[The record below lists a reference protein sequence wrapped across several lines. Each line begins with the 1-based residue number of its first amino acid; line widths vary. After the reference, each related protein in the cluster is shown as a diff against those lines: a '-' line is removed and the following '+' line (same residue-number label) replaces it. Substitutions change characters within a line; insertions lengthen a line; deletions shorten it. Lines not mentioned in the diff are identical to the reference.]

1 MVQNRHPFG
10 SHFRFW
16 RERRGLSLKEA
27 AGDIISIQHLSQFE
41 LGKKN
46 ISITTLSRLLV
57 SIGVDWIDF
66 MTNYRGERVD
76 YAFTLLDSKPQSS
89 HITRLKQELDGYYDD
104 NPILKEMFLVSQLG
118 IDNSSEVEGA
128 TLPSNAQHLIDSVS
142 EQKFLNAIENDV
154 YAIYQN
160 YFPLSFVLAYKDMK
174 LERLTE
180 DMEMRDLTS
189 IHNDILALATTVVYL
204 SNNGYY
210 IECQKLIDVLRE
222 RYKQSSYMFFSD
234 FLIAQ
239 VLLEAQQVYLYLRQ
253 DKPEAF
259 PKARE
264 VIEIFEQIY
273 KFTGD
278 SYIVKRKTD
287 FLRTFNLLNTSGKLL
302 YED

>member
-89 HITRLKQELDGYYDD
+89 HIKRLKQELEGYYDD
-104 NPILKEMFLVSQLG
+104 NQSLKEMFLIAQLG
-118 IDNSSEVEGA
+118 IDDSSEIGGSR
-128 TLPSNAQHLIDSVS
+128 LPANYQNLIDQVI

-154 YAIYQN
+154 YAIYQS
-160 YFPLSFVLAYKDMK
+160 YFPLSFVLDYKDRT
-174 LERLTE
+174 LERLE
-180 DMEMRDLTS
+180 ENLEMRDLTNV
-189 IHNDILALATTVVYL
+189 HNNILALCTTVAYL
-204 SNNGYY
+204 SSNGYY
-210 IECQKLIDVLRE
+210 LESQKLIDTIRGYFKE
-222 RYKQSSYMFFSD
+222 ISYMFFSD

-239 VLLEAQQVYLYLRQ
+239 ILLEAQQVYLYLRQ

-264 VIEIFEQIY
+264 VIEFFDNVY
-273 KFTGD
+273 RFTND
-278 SYIVKRKTD
+278 SYLVKRKTE
-287 FLRTFNLLNTSGKLL
+287 FLRIFNQLNTSGKLL